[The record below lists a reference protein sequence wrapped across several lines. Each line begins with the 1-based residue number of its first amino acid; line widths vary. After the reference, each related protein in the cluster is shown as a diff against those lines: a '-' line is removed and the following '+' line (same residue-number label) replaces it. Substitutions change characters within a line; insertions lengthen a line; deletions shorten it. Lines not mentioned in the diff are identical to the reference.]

1 MRALC
6 CKEQPELLN
15 AYLEANHNAMRH
27 LGPLLKSVSLRGNPK
42 ESVKHKSN
50 NNGCGSSKNARIH
63 YYISPFSGEFA
74 KASGEGSMRMPHFSC
89 NMCCSS
95 TYQQTASTDSGWR
108 S

>member
-1 MRALC
+1 MRAVYGT
-6 CKEQPELLN
+6 EQLDVYTPV
-15 AYLEANHNAMRH
+15 EAAAIQSDTSC
-27 LGPLLKSVSLRGNPK
+27 LLLKSVSLRGNPK

-50 NNGCGSSKNARIH
+50 SNGCGSSKNSEVS

-74 KASGEGSMRMPHFSC
+74 KTPGEGSMRMPHFSC